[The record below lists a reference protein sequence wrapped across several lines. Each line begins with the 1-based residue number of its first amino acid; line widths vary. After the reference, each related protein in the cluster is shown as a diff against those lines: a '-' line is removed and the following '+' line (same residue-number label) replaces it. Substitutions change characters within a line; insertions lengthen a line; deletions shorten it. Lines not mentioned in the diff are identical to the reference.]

1 MVFLWFSYDFPIKPP
16 FSYVLGDQIHALPH
30 RWRPCSLRWS
40 RRANGDASGAACAS
54 SCQKKVP
61 KRWLHDGSIP
71 WKIWP
76 LKHKPLMVD
85 IWWIIGILDW
95 LMINHN
101 IFGLTYDIYI
111 YIYELMADLWF
122 IIRIYGWLMLN
133 YGFLLVKSMAVWQE
147 LNQRG
152 PPSSSEILR
161 LWDAVAAVL
170 YPWRIHDAGIYA
182 NINIL
187 MGSMAHHNIY
197 IYSSTMDP
205 MGYEKEHFKDGECE
219 REI

>member
-1 MVFLWFSYDFPIKPP
+1 
-16 FSYVLGDQIHALPH
+16 
-30 RWRPCSLRWS
+30 
-40 RRANGDASGAACAS
+40 
-54 SCQKKVP
+54 
-61 KRWLHDGSIP
+61 
-71 WKIWP
+71 
-76 LKHKPLMVD
+76 
-85 IWWIIGILDW
+85 
-95 LMINHN
+95 
-101 IFGLTYDIYI
+101 
-111 YIYELMADLWF
+111 
-122 IIRIYGWLMLN
+122 MLN